1 MKIKHR
7 SGNKTDRERLA
18 KQIIFMHVKDQ
29 KLPEMLEINLPPGAI
44 LEASKEVSPDVAEKL
59 DKQTLL
65 DLEDSCEQLHK
76 EYIRKVKP
84 PKVTK
89 LPPVKK
95 RDGERS
101 ALSD

>member
-1 MKIKHR
+1 
-7 SGNKTDRERLA
+7 
-18 KQIIFMHVKDQ
+18 MHVKDQ

-44 LEASKEVSPDVAEKL
+44 LEASKEVSL
-59 DKQTLL
+59 DIAHSLDRATIL
-65 DLEDSCEQLHK
+65 DLEKSCEDLHRV
-76 EYIRKVKP
+76 YVRKVKP

-95 RDGERS
+95 RDGDRS

>member
-44 LEASKEVSPDVAEKL
+44 
-59 DKQTLL
+59 
-65 DLEDSCEQLHK
+65 
-76 EYIRKVKP
+76 
-84 PKVTK
+84 
-89 LPPVKK
+89 
-95 RDGERS
+95 
-101 ALSD
+101 